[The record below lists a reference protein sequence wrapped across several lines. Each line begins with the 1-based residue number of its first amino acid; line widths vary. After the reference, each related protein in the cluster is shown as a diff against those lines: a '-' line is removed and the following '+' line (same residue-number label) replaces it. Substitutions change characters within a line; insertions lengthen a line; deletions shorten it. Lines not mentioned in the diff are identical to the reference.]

1 VLFTRAR
8 AGTTH
13 GDTGASSV
21 EYGLIVFAIAAA
33 IVIALVALGSPVLGL
48 YDGTCRAMKGGAAG
62 PAGQTCP

>member
-1 VLFTRAR
+1 MTRAR
-8 AGTTH
+8 TGTMQ

-21 EYGLIVFAIAAA
+21 EYGLIVFGIAAA
-33 IVIALVALGSPVLGL
+33 IVIALIALGSPVLGL

>member
-1 VLFTRAR
+1 MFLARAR
-8 AGTTH
+8 TRTAH
-13 GDTGASSV
+13 PDAGASSV

-62 PAGQTCP
+62 PASQSCP